1 MMSDASF
8 DSMLSREGT
17 FLLGNALLVGAAF
30 AVLWGTVYPSV
41 SEAIFGTKTTVEQSY
56 FNSVMAPIGL
66 MLLALAG
73 IGPLLSW
80 RRTSVINLLRAI
92 RIPLIISAMA
102 APVLW
107 VLARQH
113 TGASAAFILCV
124 FLICGVIQQ
133 LLRFMRSGVSTRR
146 QFGGYI
152 VHVGLAIM
160 FIGFT
165 GSSVFKIE
173 LEPIELKNGQTMRIG
188 EYTLRF
194 EGLGANKD
202 LAPEK
207 ISDVAAMMSVLRGN
221 EPARTMAGEPI
232 VLRPNI
238 DVYKAPGASDPDAAE
253 QQPSQQA
260 RRPAI
265 MTNPGHDLY
274 LALIGYDATKN
285 TATIKA
291 YLNPLVMWIWI
302 SQAFF
307 IGGSLIAMWPE
318 KKRRRVVERAV
329 AEAGSTPASRSTR
342 GAASNPVVA
351 ATAQSSAEG

>member
-1 MMSDASF
+1 
-8 DSMLSREGT
+8 MLSREGT

-30 AVLWGTVYPSV
+30 SVLWGTVYPSV
-41 SEAIFGTKTTVEQSY
+41 SEALFGNKTTVQQSY

-66 MLLALAG
+66 LLLALAG

-80 RRTSVINLLRAI
+80 RNTSLVNLLRAI
-92 RIPLIISAMA
+92 RVPLIISAMA

-107 VLARQH
+107 FVAKQH
-113 TGASAAFILCV
+113 TGASAAFILSV
-124 FLICGVIQQ
+124 FLVAGVIQQ
-133 LLRFMRSGVSTRR
+133 LTRFVRSGVSTRR

-152 VHVGLAIM
+152 VHLGLAIM
-160 FIGFT
+160 FVGLT

-173 LEPIELKNGQTMRIG
+173 LEPIELTRGQTMQIG

-194 EGLGANKD
+194 DGLGHNPQLGA
-202 LAPEK
+202 EK
-207 ISDVAAMMSVLRGN
+207 ISDVAAKMSILRGN
-221 EPARTMAGEPI
+221 QLVATME
-232 VLRPNI
+232 PNI
-238 DVYKAPGASDPDAAE
+238 DVYKAPGATDPKAMEAE
-253 QQPSQQA
+253 PSQQA

-265 MTNPGHDLY
+265 MTNLAHDLY

-307 IGGSLIAMWPE
+307 IGGSIIAMWPE
-318 KKRRRVVERAV
+318 KRRLRAAESVPVV
-329 AEAGSTPASRSTR
+329 AGSTPAARATR
-342 GAASNPVVA
+342 TPAPNPVVA
-351 ATAQSSAEG
+351 ATASQGSLER